1 MQVGALEKQQLRQSV
16 EALGLLVEPTIVAP
30 PANDDQPVPDDW
42 LATHKPPLFEAC
54 LVRCSHCDVC

>member
-16 EALGLLVEPTIVAP
+16 EALGLLVEPTIVGP
-30 PANDDQPVPDDW
+30 SANDGQSAPDDW

-54 LVRCSHCDVC
+54 LVRCFHCDVC